1 MPALGY
7 YLGIAFGLG
16 LLIYGVIQLWRRRE
30 AAILAG
36 LGAAALAYAAARVAG
51 TPYTAAKAIEIAAP
65 LVALAILLPLLCRAA
80 SVLHPGRQSSRTEP
94 RDGCGRCVAA
104 ALFVAAAGVCSLLA
118 LANAPVG
125 PTSYSSKLSEY
136 RKLVGEGPTL
146 VYASPQLL
154 EDEHGAPFLAWELRG
169 GRVCIRSTDEP
180 EAPAAGVRFVIRD
193 EDGLDP
199 DEGPEAAP
207 RQEPLPADRRT
218 AGAAGTRSL
227 SAPTGGRAPNG
238 SALHV
243 PLPGMEAATE
253 KTTFTLPDGKPLEL
267 PAGATG
273 ADAAAAIGPGLAKA
287 ALAIKVD
294 GELRDLSAPL
304 PAGGGEVAILTDRDP
319 EALELIR
326 HDAAHVMAEAVVDL
340 YPGTKVTIGPPIEYG
355 FYYDFEFPPGT
366 KITEEDLPKIE
377 QAMLDHIGADEEF
390 SRRDIPA
397 AEAIELFRGQDQ
409 GFKVELIEDLVRDE
423 GVETVSLYRNGPF
436 EDLCRGPHGPSTG
449 RIKAIKL
456 SSAAG
461 AYWRGDEKRESLTR
475 IYGTAFFSKK
485 DLEQH
490 LERIEQAKERD
501 HRRLGPQLGLFM
513 LRKEAPG
520 MPFWL
525 PNGTTLLR
533 TIETEVRDQLR
544 KRGYQEIATP
554 QVMDEALWHRSG
566 HWDNYKDDMYFMED
580 DDRRYA
586 LRPMNCPGACLVYS
600 ADRHSY
606 RELPLRLAEFGRV
619 SRNEREGVL
628 HGLLR
633 VRAFT
638 QDDAHV
644 YCTEEQIGDEV
655 ASICEAIDEL
665 YGRFGFTDVH
675 VELSTR
681 PEKSMGSEEQWAKA
695 EAALAEAL
703 DSQGREYT
711 LNPGDGAFY
720 GPKIDFHVTDA
731 LGRSWQCGTCQ
742 LDFQMPERFELYYT
756 GADDAA
762 HRPVMIHRA
771 LLGSMERFAGI
782 LIEHYAGRFPTWL
795 APVQAIVL
803 PISDRHNDYARRAFE
818 QLRELG
824 VRVAVDDRSE
834 SVGKKIRDAATIGR
848 YPYMLVV
855 GDREEEN
862 GAVSVR
868 SHADGDLG
876 EMVAGRFRRPR
887 RGRDRAALSG
897 RLGHPPFC
905 LYTAPN
911 LIAGTKNH
919 RRS

>member
-1 MPALGY
+1 
-7 YLGIAFGLG
+7 
-16 LLIYGVIQLWRRRE
+16 
-30 AAILAG
+30 
-36 LGAAALAYAAARVAG
+36 
-51 TPYTAAKAIEIAAP
+51 
-65 LVALAILLPLLCRAA
+65 
-80 SVLHPGRQSSRTEP
+80 
-94 RDGCGRCVAA
+94 
-104 ALFVAAAGVCSLLA
+104 
-118 LANAPVG
+118 
-125 PTSYSSKLSEY
+125 
-136 RKLVGEGPTL
+136 
-146 VYASPQLL
+146 
-154 EDEHGAPFLAWELRG
+154 
-169 GRVCIRSTDEP
+169 
-180 EAPAAGVRFVIRD
+180 
-193 EDGLDP
+193 
-199 DEGPEAAP
+199 
-207 RQEPLPADRRT
+207 
-218 AGAAGTRSL
+218 
-227 SAPTGGRAPNG
+227 
-238 SALHV
+238 
-243 PLPGMEAATE
+243 MEAATE

-273 ADAAAAIGPGLAKA
+273 AAAAAAIGPGLAKA

-294 GELRDLSAPL
+294 GELRDLSSPL
-304 PAGGGEVAILTDRDP
+304 PESGGQVAILTDRDP

-340 YPGTKVTIGPPIEYG
+340 YPGTKVTIGPPIESG
-355 FYYDFEFPPGT
+355 FYYDFEFPPET
-366 KITEEDLPKIE
+366 RITDEDLEKIE
-377 QAMLDHIGADEEF
+377 AAMRKHIKADEEF
-390 SRRDIPA
+390 SRRDVA
-397 AEAIELFRGQDQ
+397 VAEAVEIFREQDQ

-456 SSAAG
+456 NSVAG
-461 AYWRGDEKRESLTR
+461 AYWRGDEERERLTR

-485 DLEQH
+485 DLEEH
-490 LERIEQAKERD
+490 LERLEQAKERD

-533 TIETEVRDQLR
+533 SIEAEVRDQLR

-554 QVMDEALWHRSG
+554 QVLDEGLWHRSG

-586 LRPMNCPGACLVYS
+586 LRPMNCPGACLVYA

-644 YCTEEQIGDEV
+644 YCTEEQIGEEV
-655 ASICEAIDEL
+655 GSICEAIDEL
-665 YGRFGFTDVH
+665 YGRFGFEDVH

-681 PEKSMGSEEQWAKA
+681 PEKSMGTEEQWAKA
-695 EAALAEAL
+695 EAALAQAL
-703 DSQGREYT
+703 ESQGREYS

-756 GADDAA
+756 GADDSA

-782 LIEHYAGRFPTWL
+782 LIEHYAGRFPVWL

-803 PISDRHNDYARRAFE
+803 PISDRHNDFGRRAFE
-818 QLRELG
+818 KLRELG
-824 VRVAVDDRSE
+824 VRVAIDDRSE
-834 SVGKKIRDAATIGR
+834 SIGKKIRDASTIGL

-862 GAVSVR
+862 GAVAVR

-876 EMVAGRFRRPR
+876 EMSMAAFA
-887 RGRDRAALSG
+887 DRIKAETGEA
-897 RLGHPPFC
+897 
-905 LYTAPN
+905 
-911 LIAGTKNH
+911 
-919 RRS
+919 

>member
-1 MPALGY
+1 M
-7 YLGIAFGLG
+7 
-16 LLIYGVIQLWRRRE
+16 
-30 AAILAG
+30 AA
-36 LGAAALAYAAARVAG
+36 V
-51 TPYTAAKAIEIAAP
+51 
-65 LVALAILLPLLCRAA
+65 
-80 SVLHPGRQSSRTEP
+80 
-94 RDGCGRCVAA
+94 
-104 ALFVAAAGVCSLLA
+104 
-118 LANAPVG
+118 
-125 PTSYSSKLSEY
+125 
-136 RKLVGEGPTL
+136 
-146 VYASPQLL
+146 
-154 EDEHGAPFLAWELRG
+154 
-169 GRVCIRSTDEP
+169 
-180 EAPAAGVRFVIRD
+180 
-193 EDGLDP
+193 
-199 DEGPEAAP
+199 
-207 RQEPLPADRRT
+207 
-218 AGAAGTRSL
+218 
-227 SAPTGGRAPNG
+227 
-238 SALHV
+238 
-243 PLPGMEAATE
+243 EAATE
-253 KTTFTLPDGKPLEL
+253 KITVTLPDGKPLEL
-267 PAGATG
+267 PGGATG

-287 ALAIKVD
+287 ALAIKV
-294 GELRDLSAPL
+294 GEELRDLSAPL
-304 PAGGGEVAILTDRDP
+304 PDGGEIAIVTDRSP

-326 HDAAHVMAEAVVDL
+326 HDAAHVMAEAVLDL
-340 YPGTKVTIGPPIEYG
+340 YPGTKVTIGPPIDSG
-355 FYYDFEFPPGT
+355 FYYDFEFPPDT
-366 KITEEDLPKIE
+366 KITEDDLGTIE
-377 QAMLDHIGADEEF
+377 KAMLEHIRADEGF
-390 SRRDIPA
+390 NRRDVTPGK
-397 AEAIELFRGQDQ
+397 AIELFRAQGQD
-409 GFKVELIEDLVRDE
+409 FKVELIEDLVAKE
-423 GVETVSLYRNGPF
+423 GVETVSLYRNGEF

-456 SSAAG
+456 NSVAG
-461 AYWRGDEKRESLTR
+461 AYWRGDENRESLTR
-475 IYGTAFFSKK
+475 IYGTAFFSNK

-490 LERIEQAKERD
+490 LKRIEEAKARD
-501 HRRLGPQLGLFM
+501 HRRLGPQLGIFM
-513 LRKEAPG
+513 LRDEAPG

-533 TIETEVRDQLR
+533 LIESEVRDQLH
-544 KRGYQEIATP
+544 KREYKEIATP
-554 QVMDEALWHRSG
+554 QVLDEALWHRSG
-566 HWDNYKDDMYFMED
+566 HWDNYKDDMYFMD
-580 DDRRYA
+580 DGDRRYA
-586 LRPMNCPGACLVYS
+586 LRPMNCPGACLVYA

-644 YCTEEQIGDEV
+644 YCTEDQITAEV

-665 YGRFGFTDVH
+665 YARFGFDDVH

-703 DSQGREYT
+703 DSQGREYE

-782 LIEHYAGRFPTWL
+782 LIEHYAGRFPVWL

-803 PISDRHNDYARRAFE
+803 PISDRHNEYAGRAMTE
-818 QLRELG
+818 LRDAG

-834 SVGKKIRDAATIGR
+834 SIGKKIRDSSIGR

-855 GDREEEN
+855 GDREEET
-862 GAVSVR
+862 GAVAVR

-876 EMVAGRFRRPR
+876 EMPIAEF
-887 RGRDRAALSG
+887 AARIRSE
-897 RLGHPPFC
+897 
-905 LYTAPN
+905 T
-911 LIAGTKNH
+911 GT
-919 RRS
+919 S